1 MSSRL
6 IKEHSNQLIC
16 FFCFGDMHSIRIWK
30 LPIIGKFI
38 IPISYINITWTVG
51 IKGKFRRIFSE
62 TCRCN
67 SKLRNWRRRFN
78 IYIHCIQIFISN
90 FIFYSKFYSIVSR
103 LFKLFF
109 NFLSLQGIQLYTFR
123 IINLPSK

>member
-6 IKEHSNQLIC
+6 IKKHSNQLIC
-16 FFCFGDMHSIRIWK
+16 FFCFSDMHSIRIWK

-38 IPISYINITWTVG
+38 IPICYINITWTIC
-51 IKGKFRRIFSE
+51 IKGKFWRIFSKA
-62 TCRCN
+62 CWCN
-67 SKLRNWRRRFN
+67 SKLRNWRCRFN

>member
-6 IKEHSNQLIC
+6 IKKHSNQLIC
-16 FFCFGDMHSIRIWK
+16 FFCFSDMHSIRIWK

-38 IPISYINITWTVG
+38 IPICYINITWTIG
-51 IKGKFRRIFSE
+51 IKGKFWRIFSK
-62 TCRCN
+62 TCWGN